1 MSAES
6 TSGLTVPSP
15 DLERAQAITAE
26 LSKQGWGTLARAAG
40 FLTGRGLTPEG
51 LTPEAPEGPDADPLA
66 MTLVVIAG
74 DNGLPPELSR
84 HRDAD
89 YTARAFS
96 ELTSG
101 STILSDALRDARCS
115 LKAVDVAIDHDVWG
129 DERVSRA
136 AAPIDREDALSDDDF
151 KRALGIGRRIADQLI
166 DAGTRVLAATT
177 LGRGDSTIA
186 ATLMGIFTR
195 TEPVAV
201 AGAPYAI
208 GDDAWCHKVDV
219 IRNAMFRV
227 RGDLTRPHEVLRRAG
242 SPSAAVLTG
251 LIAQAASRRTPILI
265 DAALPAVAAYCADRL
280 APGAAQWV
288 LPTQAP
294 TEPAEELALRI
305 ISAQPLVDM
314 GISYG
319 MGAGALATVPVLRQA
334 ARLL

>member
-6 TSGLTVPSP
+6 TGGLTVPSP
-15 DLERAQAITAE
+15 DLQHAQAVEAE
-26 LSKQGWGTLARAAG
+26 LSQRGWGTLARAAG
-40 FLTGRGLTPEG
+40 FLAGRGLIPD
-51 LTPEAPEGPDADPLA
+51 AAEGPDADPLA

-74 DNGLPPELSR
+74 DNGVSPQLSR
-84 HRDAD
+84 HPEED

-96 ELTSG
+96 ELTG
-101 STILSDALRDARCS
+101 GGTILSDALRDARCG
-115 LKAVDVAIDHDVWG
+115 LRAVDVAIDHDVWG
-129 DERVSRA
+129 EERVSRA
-136 AAPIDREDALSDDDF
+136 AHPIDREDALSEEDF
-151 KRALGIGRRIADQLI
+151 KRALGIGRRIADQLV
-166 DAGTRVLAATT
+166 DSGTRVLAATT

-186 ATLMGIFTR
+186 ATLMGVFTR

-201 AGAPYAI
+201 AGTPFAI
-208 GDDAWCHKVDV
+208 GDEAWCQKVEV

-227 RGDLTRPHEVLRRAG
+227 RTDLTRPHEVLRRAG

-294 TEPAEELALRI
+294 HEPAEELALRVM
-305 ISAQPLVDM
+305 SAQPLVDM

>member
-6 TSGLTVPSP
+6 QRGLTVPSP
-15 DLERAQAITAE
+15 DMELAQKLSAE
-26 LSKQGWGTLARAAG
+26 LAQQGWGTLARAAG
-40 FLTGRGLTPEG
+40 FLAGRGLHPQHSED
-51 LTPEAPEGPDADPLA
+51 PNADPLA

-74 DNGLPPELSR
+74 DNGLPTSISR
-84 HRDAD
+84 HPQAD
-89 YTARAFS
+89 YTATAFS
-96 ELTSG
+96 QLTSG
-101 STILSDALRDARCS
+101 ATLLSDALRDTRS
-115 LKAVDVAIDHDVWG
+115 GLRAVDVAIDHDVWG

-136 AAPIDREDALSDDDF
+136 AGRIDIEDALSEDDF

-166 DAGTRVLAATT
+166 DSGTRIFAATS

-186 ATLMGIFTR
+186 ATLMGVFTR

-201 AGAPYAI
+201 AGTPYLI
-208 GDDAWCHKVDV
+208 GDEPWCEKVSI

-227 RGDLTRPHEVLRRAG
+227 RQDLTRPHEVLRRVG

-251 LIAQAASRRTPILI
+251 FIAQAASRRTPILI
-265 DAALPAVAAYCADRL
+265 DAPLGAVAAYCADRL
-280 APGAAQWV
+280 APGAAAWV

-294 TEPAEELALRI
+294 SDPAEELALRI
-305 ISAQPLVDM
+305 MSAQPLVDM